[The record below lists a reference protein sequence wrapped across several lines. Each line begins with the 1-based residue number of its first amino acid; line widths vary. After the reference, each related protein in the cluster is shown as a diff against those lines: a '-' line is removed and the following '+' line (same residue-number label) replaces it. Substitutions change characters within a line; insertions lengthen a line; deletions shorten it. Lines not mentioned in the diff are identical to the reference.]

1 MRDPVTDFPYP
12 EEWVRACGS
21 EEDRQLAASGLGVLT
36 SSGKVLRR
44 GYTTGTTA
52 AAAAKAAILSL
63 RSPVSSVEIRVPCG
77 LIVSLP
83 VRAKDGSAV
92 CTKDAGDHPRDVTD
106 GVEIHARAVRS
117 AGGIRIDAGEGIGR
131 FARDLPGHRKG
142 NPAISDPAMAC
153 ILNETKKAA
162 LMAGIPGAAVT
173 LSVPGGK
180 ALAVRTL
187 NPRVGVEGGISIL
200 GSTGLVEPWDD
211 HLTESVR
218 DRVSAADRP
227 VITTGRIG
235 LRYARMLYPDRE
247 VILAGGRIGE
257 ALDAAR
263 GEVTLF
269 GLPGLILRFLDP
281 SILEGTGCATVAELA
296 QRPEFPRLA
305 HHAVVRFRASHP
317 HVTVVIVDRRG
328 QVLGG
333 ES

>member
-12 EEWVRACGS
+12 EEWVRACRP
-21 EEDRQLAASGLGVLT
+21 EEDRALAASGLGVLT

-63 RSPVSSVEIRVPCG
+63 RSPLSSVEIRIPCG
-77 LIVSLP
+77 LIVTLP
-83 VRAKDGSAV
+83 VRAKDGSAA
-92 CTKDAGDHPRDVTD
+92 CTKDAGDHPRDVTA

-117 AGGIRIDAGEGIGR
+117 PNGIRIEAGEGIGR
-131 FARDLPGHRKG
+131 FARDMPGHRKG
-142 NPAISDPAMAC
+142 DPAISDPAMAC

-162 LMAGIPGAAVT
+162 LMAGIPGAAVI

-200 GSTGLVEPWDD
+200 GTTGLVEPWDD
-211 HLTESVR
+211 HLAESVR
-218 DRVSAADRP
+218 ARVAAADRP

-247 VILAGGRIGE
+247 VILAGGRIAE

-263 GEVTLF
+263 GEVTLC

-281 SILEGTGCATVAELA
+281 SILEGTGCATVAELEL
-296 QRPEFPRLA
+296 RPEFPLMLRQ
-305 HHAVVRFRASHP
+305 VVDRFRSSHP
-317 HVTVVIVDRRG
+317 NVTVVIVDRQGR
-328 QVLGG
+328 VLGG
-333 ES
+333 PP

>member
-12 EEWVRACGS
+12 EEWVRSCRSDA
-21 EEDRQLAASGLGVLT
+21 DRALAASGLGVLT

-44 GYTTGTTA
+44 GCTTGTTA

-77 LIVSLP
+77 LIVT
-83 VRAKDGSAV
+83 VTVQAKEGSAI
-92 CTKDAGDHPRDVTD
+92 CTKDAGDHPRDVTA
-106 GVEIHARAVRS
+106 GVEIHARAIRS

-131 FARDLPGHRKG
+131 FAREVPGHRKG
-142 NPAISDPAMAC
+142 DAAISDPAMGC
-153 ILNETKKAA
+153 ILNEAKKAA

-173 LSVPGGK
+173 LSVPEGK

-187 NPRVGVEGGISIL
+187 NPRVGIEGGISIL
-200 GSTGLVEPWDD
+200 GTTGLVEPWDD
-211 HLTESVR
+211 HLAESVR
-218 DRVSAADRP
+218 DRVAVADRP
-227 VITTGRIG
+227 VVTTGRIG
-235 LRYARMLYPDRE
+235 LRYARMLYPDRD

-281 SILEGTGCATVAELA
+281 SILEGTGCATVAELEE
-296 QRPEFPRLA
+296 RPEFPPLMRR
-305 HHAVVRFRASHP
+305 VVNRYQASHP
-317 HVTVVIVDRRG
+317 NVTVVIVDRQGR
-328 QVLGG
+328 VLGG
-333 ES
+333 PP